1 MNYVVFVGSYAS
13 ADQPGI
19 YAFSFDD
26 EDGTLKLLTQCDGI
40 ERPSFLALARANTLL
55 FSVSEANGGA
65 VWVCDLDR
73 GSGEITPRQQQPS
86 GGDWPC
92 HLATDNAGSA
102 VFVANYGSGTAARL
116 PLATD
121 GSLGPMSGFVQHSG
135 SGPNADRQEGPHAH
149 STTLTPDGRFAVVAD
164 LGIDRLMI
172 YAIDAHGALRF
183 HSEAAT
189 APGAGPRHAVF
200 HPGGSMLY
208 VANELDCTVSAYRY
222 DAAAGTLNVLQI
234 LPTLPDDAPET
245 TVADIH
251 IGPDRRLYVS
261 NRGHNSIA
269 VYSIG
274 DDGLL
279 TLLGIPSCG
288 GDWPRNFAVAPDGRY
303 VLVAN
308 QYSGEVVVLPVQ
320 QEGEPLG
327 APVARV
333 SVPTASCVV
342 FAV

>member
-1 MNYVVFVGSYAS
+1 MNHLVLVGSYAS

-19 YAFSFDD
+19 WAFSFDD
-26 EDGTLKLLTQCDGI
+26 EDGSLRLLTQCDGI
-40 ERPSFLALARANTLL
+40 ERPSFLTLARDSTLL
-55 FSVSEANGGA
+55 LSVSEANGGA
-65 VWVCDLDR
+65 VWVGDLDR
-73 GSGEITPRQQQPS
+73 GTGEITPRHHQPS

-92 HLATDNAGSA
+92 HLAVDAADTA

-116 PLATD
+116 PIGAD

-149 STTLTPDGRFAVVAD
+149 STTLTPDGRFAIVAD
-164 LGIDRLMI
+164 LGLDRLMI
-172 YAIDAHGALRF
+172 YAFTENGALRL
-183 HSEAAT
+183 HGEAAT

-200 HPGGSMLY
+200 HPAGHTLY
-208 VANELDCTVSAYRY
+208 VANELDCTVGVFRY
-222 DAAAGTLNVLQI
+222 NGDLGALELLQSV
-234 LPTLPDDAPET
+234 PTLPTNAPET

-269 VYSIG
+269 VYQIG

-279 TLLGIPSCG
+279 TLIGIPSCG
-288 GDWPRNFAVAPDGRY
+288 GNWPRNFAVAPAGNF

-308 QYSGEVVVLPVQ
+308 QYSDEVVVLPVQ
-320 QEGEPLG
+320 HEGEPLG
-327 APVARV
+327 PVIASV
-333 SVPTASCVV
+333 SVPTASCVI
-342 FAV
+342 FA